1 MSSGAPGTLSVN
13 KTAESPVS
21 GSGNKRRDS
30 LGSTSSC
37 PIFKDV
43 GEIYSRLLDHRPV
56 IQGEIRYF
64 IKEFEEKRGLRE
76 LRVLENLNN
85 TIFEANDKILPKCEE
100 VMHGNLNEILK
111 RLQVANQMFHTLQQ
125 TEQEESQIQH
135 FLPSFP
141 PQLQTEKL
149 RAAEA
154 QCIADWEEFMK
165 EQHRLKTMVNEEHAK
180 ATEHLKEQY
189 AALEKDLPKQAL

>member
-1 MSSGAPGTLSVN
+1 MRHIRR
-13 KTAESPVS
+13 KQK
-21 GSGNKRRDS
+21 KRRSSDS
-30 LGSTSSC
+30 
-37 PIFKDV
+37 KDV

-56 IQGEIRYF
+56 IHGEIRYF

-100 VMHGNLNEILK
+100 V
-111 RLQVANQMFHTLQQ
+111 ANQMFHTLQQ
-125 TEQEESQIQH
+125 TEQEESQ
-135 FLPSFP
+135 
-141 PQLQTEKL
+141 LQTEKL

-154 QCIADWEEFMK
+154 QRIADWEEFMK
-165 EQHRLKTMVNEEHAK
+165 EQYHLKTMVNEEHTK
-180 ATEHLKEQY
+180 AMEHLKEQY

>member
-1 MSSGAPGTLSVN
+1 MFYLPVLSITTNRTVKCIGCVCVCVLYIQTVKWSVCRYN
-13 KTAESPVS
+13 SVV
-21 GSGNKRRDS
+21 
-30 LGSTSSC
+30 
-37 PIFKDV
+37 IFLVDV

-125 TEQEESQIQH
+125 TEQEESQ
-135 FLPSFP
+135 
-141 PQLQTEKL
+141 LQTEKL

>member
-1 MSSGAPGTLSVN
+1 MRFRKEETPQSPRCSPPPREALSEMSSGAPGILSVN

-30 LGSTSSC
+30 LGSASSC

-64 IKEFEEKRGLRE
+64 IKEFE
-76 LRVLENLNN
+76 
-85 TIFEANDKILPKCEE
+85 
-100 VMHGNLNEILK
+100 
-111 RLQVANQMFHTLQQ
+111 
-125 TEQEESQIQH
+125 
-135 FLPSFP
+135 
-141 PQLQTEKL
+141 LQTEKL

-154 QCIADWEEFMK
+154 QRIADWEGFMK
-165 EQHRLKTMVNEEHAK
+165 EQHRLKTMVNEEHTK
-180 ATEHLKEQY
+180 AMEHLKEQY